1 MISMTFDDYT
11 ELDDKIASLPK
22 RNENYGLE
30 EKDLK
35 RIEAD
40 PDRYYRYSIG
50 IPKTV
55 FHANSKK
62 IHIRNKD
69 YWVTKQKCIVTS
81 RVRFDRIHIVFLNSG
96 L

>member
-1 MISMTFDDYT
+1 MTSMTFDDYT

-40 PDRYYRYSIG
+40 PDRYYRYVMYLLNQ
-50 IPKTV
+50 PYYEVNAKALPQNEVTDRLN
-55 FHANSKK
+55 AL
-62 IHIRNKD
+62 IRD
-69 YWVTKQKCIVTS
+69 HVDIT
-81 RVRFDRIHIVFLNSG
+81 D
-96 L
+96 

>member
-22 RNENYGLE
+22 LNENYGLE

-40 PDRYYRYSIG
+40 PDRYYRYVMYLLNQ
-50 IPKTV
+50 PYYEVNAKEHK
-55 FHANSKK
+55 FD
-62 IHIRNKD
+62 NKD
-69 YWVTKQKCIVTS
+69 ALPQNEVTE
-81 RVRFDRIHIVFLNSG
+81 RLNA
-96 L
+96 LIRDHVDITD

>member
-40 PDRYYRYSIG
+40 PDRYYRYVMYLLNQLYYEVNA
-50 IPKTV
+50 KEHK
-55 FHANSKK
+55 FD
-62 IHIRNKD
+62 NKD
-69 YWVTKQKCIVTS
+69 ALPQNEVT
-81 RVRFDRIHIVFLNSG
+81 DRLNA
-96 L
+96 LIRDHVDITD

>member
-40 PDRYYRYSIG
+40 PLLSLCNVPFKSAVLRS
-50 IPKTV
+50 
-55 FHANSKK
+55 
-62 IHIRNKD
+62 
-69 YWVTKQKCIVTS
+69 QC
-81 RVRFDRIHIVFLNSG
+81 
-96 L
+96 

>member
-40 PDRYYRYSIG
+40 PDRYYRYVMYLLNQ
-50 IPKTV
+50 PYYAVNAKAHK
-55 FHANSKK
+55 FD
-62 IHIRNKD
+62 NKD
-69 YWVTKQKCIVTS
+69 ALPQNEVT
-81 RVRFDRIHIVFLNSG
+81 DRLNA
-96 L
+96 LIRDHVDITD